1 MGMSA
6 GQARLL
12 SIMRRLTNNEFRAQT
27 ITNSKLRLAD
37 KSTEAS
43 QEYMDALN
51 SKQLMFMNYS
61 DSGTATKTDLT
72 PALIYQFASM
82 KNQYAVVN
90 SSGQIL
96 VSSKDADNY
105 KKSDTLAEFLACY
118 GLVDSSELEKYNSQ
132 MAAYNTAKQDYDAQ
146 MEAYNKELEAYN
158 KDLEAYNKELAD
170 RQADYDKKM
179 ADYNEKMEQY
189 NKDYQEWLNWQG
201 AVDLYSLFSSAVGT
215 SATAD
220 GNGGS
225 YCYFHALEGNATCY
239 LHLLNELLDFDGQR
253 IDAKTYEASNNKNVT
268 TKTSIG
274 TGGMWGTTTA
284 DGTSVQEIMK
294 QVSEGLNE
302 KSNGSY
308 IRVCDGKD
316 VGTNGDK
323 NLLQLAKEAGRT
335 PTELEILKSDYV
347 ENADGTYSL
356 KSLKQKTIDMY
367 YIIANNLVTDEDE
380 MHDLLV
386 NFTDGDLQ
394 KLTLPEPDKPDLPD
408 RPTMPPFDKKPPE
421 LPNRPQM
428 PELPKFSLYVKDKE
442 KSQWYTNLWYR
453 MDGQS
458 TSEKIKEKD
467 YSNVGVEDLEENDI
481 DSKLYVLNNRAKSMS
496 GQTYALFEDNLFA
509 NSDWLQFALEHGM
522 VTLEV
527 VSFSDSKATEY
538 PITQKLDWKSIIYTN
553 ATDIVS
559 EEDEVAIALA
569 EVKYKNK
576 TTEIQNEDKKFDQEL
591 KKLDTEHSAL
601 QTEYESV
608 KEVISKNVDRSFKA
622 FS

>member
-1 MGMSA
+1 
-6 GQARLL
+6 
-12 SIMRRLTNNEFRAQT
+12 
-27 ITNSKLRLAD
+27 
-37 KSTEAS
+37 
-43 QEYMDALN
+43 
-51 SKQLMFMNYS
+51 
-61 DSGTATKTDLT
+61 
-72 PALIYQFASM
+72 
-82 KNQYAVVN
+82 
-90 SSGQIL
+90 
-96 VSSKDADNY
+96 
-105 KKSDTLAEFLACY
+105 
-118 GLVDSSELEKYNSQ
+118 
-132 MAAYNTAKQDYDAQ
+132 
-146 MEAYNKELEAYN
+146 
-158 KDLEAYNKELAD
+158 
-170 RQADYDKKM
+170 
-179 ADYNEKMEQY
+179 
-189 NKDYQEWLNWQG
+189 
-201 AVDLYSLFSSAVGT
+201 
-215 SATAD
+215 
-220 GNGGS
+220 
-225 YCYFHALEGNATCY
+225 
-239 LHLLNELLDFDGQR
+239 
-253 IDAKTYEASNNKNVT
+253 
-268 TKTSIG
+268 
-274 TGGMWGTTTA
+274 
-284 DGTSVQEIMK
+284 
-294 QVSEGLNE
+294 
-302 KSNGSY
+302 
-308 IRVCDGKD
+308 
-316 VGTNGDK
+316 
-323 NLLQLAKEAGRT
+323 
-335 PTELEILKSDYV
+335 
-347 ENADGTYSL
+347 
-356 KSLKQKTIDMY
+356 
-367 YIIANNLVTDEDE
+367 

-481 DSKLYVLNNRAKSMS
+481 DS